1 MDKNK
6 IKKIIYMDYAATT
19 PVAIEVKKEME
30 KYWSKIYGNP
40 SSLHSLGRM
49 AREAIDNARSRI
61 AKILNCG
68 TDEVIFTAGGTE
80 SDNLAIFG
88 VAHKYKDYGKHI
100 IVSKIEHH
108 AILRPCEVLEKEG
121 FEITYLDIDKD
132 GIVNLEKLA
141 KSLRKDTILV
151 SIMYANNEIGTIQ
164 PISEI
169 AKIISDF
176 KFRMQNERKTL
187 PLFHTDAC
195 QAAGFLD
202 LNVKNLGVDL
212 MTLNGSK
219 IYGPKQIAIL
229 YKKSGVKLE
238 PLIYGGGQEFN
249 LRSGTE
255 NLPLIV
261 GLAKALELVEKN
273 KKFEVKRLTK
283 LRDYFIKKILKLI
296 PQSILNGHAI
306 KRLPNN
312 INVSILGVEGESVI
326 LMLDDYGICASTGS
340 ACNSKSLEPSHVIMA
355 LGKAEAKEIAHSSIR
370 FTLGKFT
377 NKKEINYV
385 LKVLPG
391 IIERL
396 RSISAIT
403 AKK

>member
-1 MDKNK
+1 MVKNK
-6 IKKIIYMDYAATT
+6 TKKIIYMDYAATT

-40 SSLHSLGRM
+40 SSLHFLGRM
-49 AREAIDNARSRI
+49 ARETLDNARIRI

-88 VAHKYKDYGKHI
+88 VARKYKDYGKHI

-108 AILRPCEVLEKEG
+108 AVLRPCEALEKEG
-121 FEITYLDIDKD
+121 FEITYLDVDKD
-132 GIVNLEKLA
+132 GIVNLEKLT

-169 AKIISDF
+169 AKIINDF
-176 KFRMQNERKTL
+176 RFKMQNREKNL

-202 LNVKNLGVDL
+202 LNVKNLGIDL

-261 GLAKALELVEKN
+261 GLAKALELVERN

-312 INVSILGVEGESVI
+312 INVSLLGVEGESVI

-340 ACNSKSLEPSHVIMA
+340 ACNSKSLEPSHVITA

-377 NKKEINYV
+377 DKKEIDYV